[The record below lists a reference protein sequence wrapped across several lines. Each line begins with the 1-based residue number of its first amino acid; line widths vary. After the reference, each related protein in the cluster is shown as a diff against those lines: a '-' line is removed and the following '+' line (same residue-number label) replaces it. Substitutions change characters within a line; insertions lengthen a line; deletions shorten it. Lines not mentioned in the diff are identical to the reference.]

1 MSVGDENFKH
11 KCKKRMD
18 KLWGHNTTILV
29 VSHSLDFI
37 QQSCDRAIWI
47 NRGKIEY
54 VGKADETIHQYLA
67 SV

>member
-1 MSVGDENFKH
+1 
-11 KCKKRMD
+11 MD